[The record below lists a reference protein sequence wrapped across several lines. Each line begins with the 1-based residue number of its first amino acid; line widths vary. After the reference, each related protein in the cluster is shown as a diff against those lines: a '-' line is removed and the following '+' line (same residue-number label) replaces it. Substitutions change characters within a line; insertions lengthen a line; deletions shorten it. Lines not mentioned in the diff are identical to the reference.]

1 MRGDAVNLLGV
12 SVLALLSEAPMHP
25 YEMYQLLLE
34 RKEDR
39 IVKIRPG
46 SLYHAV
52 ARLHGQELIAEVG
65 TDRGGNRP
73 ERTTYEITPAGRQVL
88 VDRLAEILRSPVRE
102 YPQFTLGLSEMH
114 NLPASEAIAL
124 LRARIEDLA
133 REIEELSGFQRLAR
147 ERKTSE
153 IYWAGIDYT
162 YHMLAAEVKW
172 LTSYIDRLDSGELE
186 WPHAISA
193 QHTTLT
199 DRHRPHDPDTSGH
212 CHTTPTPRGT
222 RRTL

>member
-1 MRGDAVNLLGV
+1 MRGDAVNPLGV
-12 SVLALLSEAPMHP
+12 SVLALLSEGPMHP

-52 ARLHGQELIAEVG
+52 ARLHGRELITEVG

-73 ERTTYEITPAGRQVL
+73 ERTTYEITPSGRRVL

-124 LRARIEDLA
+124 LRARTEDLA

-147 ERKTSE
+147 ERNVSE

-162 YHMLAAEVKW
+162 YHMLDAEVKW
-172 LTSYIDRLDSGELE
+172 LTSYIDRVDSGELE
-186 WPHAISA
+186 WPHAF
-193 QHTTLT
+193 
-199 DRHRPHDPDTSGH
+199 PHS
-212 CHTTPTPRGT
+212 TPP
-222 RRTL
+222 

>member
-1 MRGDAVNLLGV
+1 MRREAVNPLAV
-12 SVLALLSEAPMHP
+12 SVLALLSEGSMHP

-73 ERTTYEITPAGRQVL
+73 ERTTYEITPAGRRVL
-88 VDRLAEILRSPVRE
+88 VDRLAEILGSPVRE

-124 LRARIEDLA
+124 LSARTEDLA
-133 REIEELSGFQRLAR
+133 REIEELSGFQQLAQQ
-147 ERKTSE
+147 RKVSE

-162 YHMLAAEVKW
+162 YHMLVAEVKW
-172 LTSYIDRLDSGELE
+172 LTSYIARVDSGELE

-193 QHTTLT
+193 QHTALT
-199 DRHRPHDPDTSGH
+199 DPHRPHDPDASG
-212 CHTTPTPRGT
+212 PG
-222 RRTL
+222 RTQ

>member
-1 MRGDAVNLLGV
+1 MRGDAVNPLGV
-12 SVLALLSEAPMHP
+12 SVLALLSEGPMHP

-52 ARLHGQELIAEVG
+52 ARLHGRELITEVG

-73 ERTTYEITPAGRQVL
+73 ERTTYEITPSGRRVL

-124 LRARIEDLA
+124 LRARTEDLA
-133 REIEELSGFQRLAR
+133 REIGELSGFQRLAR
-147 ERKTSE
+147 ERNVSE

-162 YHMLAAEVKW
+162 YHMLDAEVKW
-172 LTSYIDRLDSGELE
+172 LTSYIDRVDSGELE
-186 WPHAISA
+186 WPHAF
-193 QHTTLT
+193 
-199 DRHRPHDPDTSGH
+199 PHS
-212 CHTTPTPRGT
+212 TPP
-222 RRTL
+222 

>member
-1 MRGDAVNLLGV
+1 MNPLGV
-12 SVLALLSEAPMHP
+12 SVLALLSEGPMHP

-52 ARLHGQELIAEVG
+52 ARLHGRELITEVG

-73 ERTTYEITPAGRQVL
+73 ERTTYEITPAGRRVL

-124 LRARIEDLA
+124 LRARTEDLA

-147 ERKTSE
+147 ERNVSE

-162 YHMLAAEVKW
+162 YHMLDAEVKW
-172 LTSYIDRLDSGELE
+172 LTSYIDRVDSGELE
-186 WPHAISA
+186 WPHAF
-193 QHTTLT
+193 
-199 DRHRPHDPDTSGH
+199 PHS
-212 CHTTPTPRGT
+212 TPP
-222 RRTL
+222 

>member
-1 MRGDAVNLLGV
+1 MRGDATNPLGV
-12 SVLALLSEAPMHP
+12 SVLALLSEGPMHP

-46 SLYHAV
+46 SLYHVV

-73 ERTTYEITPAGRQVL
+73 ERTTYEITPAGRRVL

-124 LRARIEDLA
+124 LRARTENLA
-133 REIEELSGFQRLAR
+133 REIEELSGFQRLAG
-147 ERKTSE
+147 ERTVSE
-153 IYWAGIDYT
+153 IYWAGIDYN
-162 YHMLAAEVKW
+162 YHMLAAEMKW
-172 LTSYIDRLDSGELE
+172 LTSYIDRVDSGELE

-199 DRHRPHDPDTSGH
+199 DRH
-212 CHTTPTPRGT
+212 
-222 RRTL
+222 

>member
-1 MRGDAVNLLGV
+1 MRGDAVNPLGV
-12 SVLALLSEAPMHP
+12 SVLALLSEGPMHP

-34 RKEDR
+34 RNEDR

-52 ARLHGQELIAEVG
+52 ARLHGRELITEVG

-73 ERTTYEITPAGRQVL
+73 ERTTYEITPSGRRVL

-124 LRARIEDLA
+124 LRARTEDLA

-147 ERKTSE
+147 ERNVSE

-162 YHMLAAEVKW
+162 YHMLDAEVKW
-172 LTSYIDRLDSGELE
+172 LTSYIDRVDSGELE
-186 WPHAISA
+186 WPHAF
-193 QHTTLT
+193 
-199 DRHRPHDPDTSGH
+199 PHS
-212 CHTTPTPRGT
+212 TPP
-222 RRTL
+222 

>member
-1 MRGDAVNLLGV
+1 MRGDAVNPLGV
-12 SVLALLSEAPMHP
+12 SVLALLSEGPMHP

-52 ARLHGQELIAEVG
+52 ARLHGRELITEVG

-73 ERTTYEITPAGRQVL
+73 ERTTYEITPAGRRVL

-124 LRARIEDLA
+124 LRARTEDLA

-147 ERKTSE
+147 ERNVSE

-162 YHMLAAEVKW
+162 YHMLDAEVKW
-172 LTSYIDRLDSGELE
+172 LTSYIDRVDSGELE
-186 WPHAISA
+186 WPHAF
-193 QHTTLT
+193 
-199 DRHRPHDPDTSGH
+199 PHS
-212 CHTTPTPRGT
+212 TPP
-222 RRTL
+222 

>member
-1 MRGDAVNLLGV
+1 MRGDAVNPLGV
-12 SVLALLSEAPMHP
+12 SVLALLSEGPMHP

-52 ARLHGQELIAEVG
+52 ARLHGRELITEVG

-73 ERTTYEITPAGRQVL
+73 ERTTYEITPAGRRVL

-124 LRARIEDLA
+124 LRARTEDLA

-147 ERKTSE
+147 ERNVSE

-162 YHMLAAEVKW
+162 YHMLDAEVKW
-172 LTSYIDRLDSGELE
+172 LTSYIDRVDSRELE
-186 WPHAISA
+186 WPHAF
-193 QHTTLT
+193 
-199 DRHRPHDPDTSGH
+199 PHS
-212 CHTTPTPRGT
+212 TPP
-222 RRTL
+222 